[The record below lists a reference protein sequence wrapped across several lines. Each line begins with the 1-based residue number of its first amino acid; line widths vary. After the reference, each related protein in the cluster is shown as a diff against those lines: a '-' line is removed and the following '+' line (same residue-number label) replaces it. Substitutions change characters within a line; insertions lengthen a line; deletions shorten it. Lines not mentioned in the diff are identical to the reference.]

1 VKAAKAI
8 GTQND
13 LVTNIFKTLQ
23 GFLNRLEV
31 LGESQGKVSPK
42 LESILAETL
51 CQLLVILGL
60 TTKVVKKGRLCKT
73 ILFALTA
80 PILPLTI

>member
-1 VKAAKAI
+1 M
-8 GTQND
+8 
-13 LVTNIFKTLQ
+13 TLQ

-31 LGESQGKVSPK
+31 LGEPQGKASPK

-73 ILFALTA
+73 ILFTLTA